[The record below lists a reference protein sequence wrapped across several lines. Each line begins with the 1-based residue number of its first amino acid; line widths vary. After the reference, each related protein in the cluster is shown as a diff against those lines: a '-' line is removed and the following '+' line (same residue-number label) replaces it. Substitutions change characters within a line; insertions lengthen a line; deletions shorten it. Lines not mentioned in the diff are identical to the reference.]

1 MDWFL
6 YDNGLLHESVKI
18 KSEMFLITA
27 QLLIIIPLLSLAH
40 YLVCTNKINILSL
53 KPGSN
58 RPFIVTNLFLMQAKL
73 SILLKQGSLEPYL
86 QPTVMDKIV
95 ETSPSFHGKSS
106 LLLKKFDFYVSCQY
120 WQIFYFGGLGSR
132 LQICKILRFS
142 RYFLFS

>member
-6 YDNGLLHESVKI
+6 YDNGLHHESVKI
-18 KSEMFLITA
+18 KSKMFLITA

-58 RPFIVTNLFLMQAKL
+58 RPFIVTNGFLMQAKL

-86 QPTVMDKIV
+86 QPTIMDKIV

-106 LLLKKFDFYVSCQY
+106 LLLKKFDFCFLLV

-132 LQICKILRFS
+132 LQICKLLRFS

>member
-58 RPFIVTNLFLMQAKL
+58 RPFIVTNGFLMQAKL

-95 ETSPSFHGKSS
+95 ETSPSFHGKSN
-106 LLLKKFDFYVSCQY
+106 LLLKKFDFYVSC
-120 WQIFYFGGLGSR
+120 
-132 LQICKILRFS
+132 
-142 RYFLFS
+142 